1 MFFHIPNQGS
11 QAPPS
16 MVARA
21 FVMNIA
27 ENALDRIGSRA
38 IARQPNQFETGMLYQ
53 PTVNRF
59 RFMNLVIVTY
69 DINLAI
75 AFPERLLKMIQQF
88 SEEDIVFPR
97 SQDVISLPGLRI
109 ERCGQI
115 MFLVFARGSDFKL
128 RSLEHPLVADLGKQ
142 INV

>member
-38 IARQPNQFETGMLYQ
+38 ISRQPNQFETGMLFQ
-53 PTVNRF
+53 PALDRL
-59 RFMNLVIVTY
+59 RLMNAVIVAN

-75 AFPERLLKMIQQF
+75 ALPETLPEMIQQPA
-88 SEEDIVFPR
+88 EQDVVFLRP
-97 SQDVISLPGLRI
+97 QDVISLP
-109 ERCGQI
+109 CGQI
-115 MFLVFARGSDFKL
+115 ERRSQIVFLV
-128 RSLEHPLVADLGKQ
+128 
-142 INV
+142 